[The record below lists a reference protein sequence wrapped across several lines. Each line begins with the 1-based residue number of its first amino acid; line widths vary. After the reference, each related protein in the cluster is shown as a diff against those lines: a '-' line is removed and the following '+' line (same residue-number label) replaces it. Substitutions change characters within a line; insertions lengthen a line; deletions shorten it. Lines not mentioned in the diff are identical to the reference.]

1 MTRHLAA
8 VLALLLATP
17 APAQPPWSYRCPE
30 PGTRLQASDGEVTVY
45 RGADP
50 RTPLVCLT
58 EGGPPRLLG
67 LLPAT
72 EPGFETLAAEL
83 PKLFPAIPDDPL
95 EFSLVEARGG
105 SAIPATRTETWR
117 LVRLAPVEVPAG
129 RFRAALLERAVTV
142 DGSQPTTAFVDRAW
156 FDAATGVPLRLE
168 RELLSG
174 MMVGSPD
181 WRAVAVAPPAVAP
194 PGR

>member
-1 MTRHLAA
+1 MSRHLAPI
-8 VLALLLATP
+8 LALLLA
-17 APAQPPWSYRCPE
+17 APALAQPAWRYRCPE
-30 PGTRLQASDGEVTVY
+30 SGTQLHASDGEVTVY

-50 RTPLVCLT
+50 RNPLVCLT
-58 EGGPPRLLG
+58 EGGPSRLLG

-72 EPGFETLAAEL
+72 EPGFETLAAQL

-95 EFSLVEARGG
+95 EFSLVEAWGG
-105 SAIPATRTETWR
+105 SSIPATRTETWR

-129 RFRAALLERAVTV
+129 RFHAALVERAVTV
-142 DGSQPTTAFVDRAW
+142 DRGQPTEAFLDRLW
-156 FDAATGVPLRLE
+156 FDAAAGVPLRLE

-174 MMVGSPD
+174 VMVGNPD
-181 WRAVAVAPPAVAP
+181 WRALAITP